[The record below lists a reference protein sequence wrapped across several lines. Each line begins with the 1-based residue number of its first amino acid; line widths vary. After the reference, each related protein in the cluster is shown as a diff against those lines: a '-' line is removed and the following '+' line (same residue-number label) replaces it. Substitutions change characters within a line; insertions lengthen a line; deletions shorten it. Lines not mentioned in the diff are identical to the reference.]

1 MSDLEFQTNVDNVYT
16 KLYGFACKLTKN
28 ENDANDLY
36 QETCYKAYKAKN
48 TFRTESNFKAWITTI
63 MYNTFVNFYNKRRR
77 RNVASEPVEALA
89 YNIENESFPSMISQL
104 TEKEILK
111 KVNRLKEKYRYP
123 LKMFIAGYKYKE
135 IAEEHDIP
143 MGTVKSRINYARNI
157 IKKEFQVA

>member
-1 MSDLEFQTNVDNVYT
+1 MNEFEFQQRVDSVHM

-36 QETCYKAYKAKN
+36 QETCYKAYKARH
-48 TFRTESNFKAWITTI
+48 TFRIESNFKAWITTI

-77 RNVASEPVEALA
+77 RNIASEPVEVLA
-89 YNIENESFPSMISQL
+89 YNIENESFPNMISQL
-104 TEKEILK
+104 TEKEILQ
-111 KVNRLKEKYRYP
+111 KVNRLKEKYRFP

-135 IAEEHDIP
+135 IAQEHNIP
-143 MGTVKSRINYARNI
+143 MGTVKSRINYARSI